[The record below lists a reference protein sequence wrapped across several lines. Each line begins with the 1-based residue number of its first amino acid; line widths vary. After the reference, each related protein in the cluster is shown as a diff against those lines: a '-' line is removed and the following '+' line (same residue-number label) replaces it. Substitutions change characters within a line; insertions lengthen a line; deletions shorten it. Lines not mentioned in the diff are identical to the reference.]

1 MRIFDVH
8 SHWGTERG
16 YPLRTPAE
24 LAKQNYTWRSDARYV
39 TEEAMAAH
47 FREHDAQ
54 VILDLGFTKDLPMP
68 EVRQFHDYVLDTQRR
83 FPDVIAGNWVS
94 FDPRVGA
101 PAVDEFRRCVES
113 SEGFIGLCVAGA
125 SVGFPCND
133 PIFFP
138 LYEASMTFR
147 RPILVTV
154 GYTGRGGGLPG
165 GNGIRLELCHPRY
178 IDDLAARFPELQVI
192 AGRPAWPWQDEMIAV
207 LLHKANV
214 WNELHGWRPKHFT
227 DALKRE
233 IPRRLSDKI
242 MFGADYPLLKYDQL
256 VSDWLDLGYDEA
268 TMDKVFR
275 RNAQALFGIKRN

>member
-1 MRIFDVH
+1 
-8 SHWGTERG
+8 
-16 YPLRTPAE
+16 
-24 LAKQNYTWRSDARYV
+24 
-39 TEEAMAAH
+39 
-47 FREHDAQ
+47 
-54 VILDLGFTKDLPMP
+54 
-68 EVRQFHDYVLDTQRR
+68 
-83 FPDVIAGNWVS
+83 
-94 FDPRVGA
+94 
-101 PAVDEFRRCVES
+101 
-113 SEGFIGLCVAGA
+113 LCVAGA

-138 LYEASMTFR
+138 LYEASMTYR

-268 TMDKVFR
+268 TIDKSSAGTRRRCSASRGIDMDTGLSGKVAIVGGASQGIGFAIARLLALEGAKVAMVARKEERLQEAVAQIGAECEHRPIAIRPTSQGGGLRTHRQVR
-275 RNAQALFGIKRN
+275 RRAARARCTCSSTTTARRRSPTSSSATTPRGTRRSSRIS